1 MPMSNDEARQ
11 TLTALEK
18 LICVAELMELGDP
31 EQRAALQALRG
42 RRAALRRLVASRQH
56 LRQQKIVCL
65 AAWRDAPRVG
75 ADRTGTRLQPI

>member
-1 MPMSNDEARQ
+1 MPQINDEASR
-11 TLTALEK
+11 TLSALEK

-56 LRQQKIVCL
+56 LRRQKIVCL
-65 AAWRDAPRVG
+65 AAFRDAPRLD
-75 ADRTGTRLQPI
+75 AERTGTRQQPI